1 MATFHVFLVFR
12 SFRKKNQY
20 ESGTVGRS
28 LLTADFFAKCT
39 VKENRIFG
47 PA

>member
-1 MATFHVFLVFR
+1 MSFYFLGA
-12 SFRKKNQY
+12 SERKINMRV
-20 ESGTVGRS
+20 E
-28 LLTADFFAKCT
+28 LLAVLYFLRIFAKCT